1 MKTNYPLRTDL
12 VPTTPLSKSAFGR
25 GYFQF
30 LHEASE
36 PPPVLSNL
44 VVQPE
49 NFLGPVD
56 ENAKDVP
63 LAEQAHKLGT
73 LMAEALTASIM
84 TGKPTNKASSLRSAV
99 QELMIRA

>member
-1 MKTNYPLRTDL
+1 MKTNYPRRTDPE
-12 VPTTPLSKSAFGR
+12 PTSPLSKSAFGR

-30 LHEASE
+30 LHEATE
-36 PPPVLSNL
+36 PPSTLSNL
-44 VVQPE
+44 VIQPD
-49 NFLGPVD
+49 NFLGPVE

-63 LAEQAHKLGT
+63 LAEQAHKLGA

>member
-1 MKTNYPLRTDL
+1 MKTNYPRKIELT
-12 VPTTPLSKSAFGR
+12 PTSSLSKSSFGR

-30 LHEASE
+30 LHESPT

-44 VVQPE
+44 VIQPE

-56 ENAKDVP
+56 SQSQDVP
-63 LAEQAHKLGT
+63 LAEQAHKLGA

-84 TGKPTNKASSLRSAV
+84 SGQPTAKASSLRSAV